1 MEDWKITITGDNGEE
16 VELYVV
22 EETMVGGVS
31 YLMVSDTDNYDEEW
45 TAYIMKDMSAPEDK
59 EAVYEFLEDGE
70 ELEAVG
76 RIFEE
81 LLYGDED

>member
-1 MEDWKITITGDNGEE
+1 MEDWKITVTGDNGEE

-81 LLYGDED
+81 LLYGDEE

>member
-1 MEDWKITITGDNGEE
+1 MEDWKITVTGDNGEE

>member
-1 MEDWKITITGDNGEE
+1 MEDWKITVTGDNGEE

-45 TAYIMKDMSAPEDK
+45 TTYIMKDMSAPEDK